1 MGWLIILKPIC
12 HACYCFWFV
21 KSIDLGFWKGKIF
34 GSRYIILVVFDYNV
48 IFCFCSH
55 YNILSLIV
63 GMSGELPKRLIKEG
77 EETQV
82 TQINNNCRMVCY
94 MERLEE
100 WLPKELK
107 EVKKDPVFAP
117 IFKLYENGLG
127 YSARVI
133 HSFLCRDLVTYQ
145 NYELWFAFA
154 RRALRFSLV
163 EYHAV
168 TGLQCDTSLWRK
180 ELVEFEDDGGFWST
194 VVRRKEGVTIL
205 DLWKNHHEAVKK
217 WSNADRIKFSADF
230 GTFHLT
236 NFHFYS

>member
-1 MGWLIILKPIC
+1 M
-12 HACYCFWFV
+12 
-21 KSIDLGFWKGKIF
+21 
-34 GSRYIILVVFDYNV
+34 
-48 IFCFCSH
+48 
-55 YNILSLIV
+55 
-63 GMSGELPKRLIKEG
+63 
-77 EETQV
+77 
-82 TQINNNCRMVCY
+82 
-94 MERLEE
+94 
-100 WLPKELK
+100 
-107 EVKKDPVFAP
+107 KKDRVFAQ

-133 HSFLCRDLVTYQ
+133 HSFLCRELVTYK
-145 NYELWFAFA
+145 NHELWCAFP
-154 RRALRFSLV
+154 RRPLQFSLV

-168 TGLQCDTSLWRK
+168 TGLQCHTSLSRK
-180 ELVEFEDDGGFWST
+180 ELVDFEDDGGFCSI